1 MRSFFILLLFV
12 HSPTFASDL
21 RLKILEKGSQNPMKG
36 ISVFLLPD
44 KIKGQT
50 NQSGEIVFQNIGE
63 SSVQVVI
70 SVAGYNRYEKNIEPS
85 LNQDQ
90 IIYLEREN
98 YSSFETVITDS
109 KSKRDQSQ
117 KTLTRKEFMA
127 MPGANGDAVKAVQ
140 NLPGVNRV
148 AGFSSQVVIQ
158 GSAPQD
164 TAYDFEGHDI
174 PLVFHFGGLGS
185 VVMPEAV
192 EQVDY
197 LSAGYQSDYS
207 RALGGIISLK
217 TRKPDVSER
226 TTKGLFYLDNLSAGA
241 LVEGKI
247 DEKSSFLI
255 SGRYSYIGF
264 FLQSA
269 LKDSDMLD
277 LTAAPEFQ
285 DVTAVYHR
293 DISDDEIFKLSLLGS
308 RDRLSFVFEEPLES
322 DPSIRGNFSNIVE
335 FFRLVPSWTK
345 KVREDLT
352 YRLSAGLGR
361 DRIGFDVGD
370 QYFDLKSNVLT
381 LRGEEERRWNEKWLT
396 QLGIDNR
403 YSESQVNLRLKIS
416 QEQGGVS
423 NPFSTGDQ
431 RQASVKI
438 PSNDLGLYLRSEYQW
453 DERLT
458 LGPGVRYDRY
468 SVVQE
473 NHFSPRF
480 VAKYKTSPSLL
491 YKLGTGF
498 YTQPPEPQES
508 SVEVGNPN
516 INSPKAIHWTIGFEK
531 DFRVSS
537 LGTASTGSTLG
548 ISFFDRW
555 YDQLVVASSSQVVR
569 DGNTV
574 FELYNNE
581 GRGRAYGAELQ
592 WKFSENDYSG
602 FVSYTLS
609 QSKRWS
615 ASQPAYDFEY
625 DQTHN
630 LNIVYVKPLPR
641 EWKISTRFRYVT
653 GNPYTPVVGSVY
665 DADNEVYF
673 PVRGPIYSERLNDF
687 YQLDFRIDKKVIYER
702 SIWSYYLD
710 IQNVLNTKNPETIQ
724 YSYDY
729 SQKNQ
734 ISGLPFL
741 PAIGVKG
748 EF

>member
-1 MRSFFILLLFV
+1 MRLFLILFLFIQG
-12 HSPTFASDL
+12 PAFALDL
-21 RLKILEKGSQNPMKG
+21 KLKILEKGSKNPMKD

-50 NQSGEIVFQNIGE
+50 SQSGEVVFQNLPE
-63 SSVQVVI
+63 APVQVVI
-70 SVAGYNRYEKNIEPS
+70 SAAGYNRLEKSIEP
-85 LNQDQ
+85 NRDQDQ
-90 IIYLEREN
+90 IIYLERES
-98 YSSFETVITDS
+98 YGSFETVITDA
-109 KSKRDQSQ
+109 KNKRDQSQ
-117 KTLTRKEFMA
+117 KTLTRKEFLA

-164 TAYDFEGHDI
+164 TAYNFEGHDI
-174 PLVFHFGGLGS
+174 PIVFHFGGLGS
-185 VVMPEAV
+185 VVMPEAL

-217 TRKPDVSER
+217 TRKPDVNER
-226 TTKGLFYLDNLSAGA
+226 PKKGLFYLDNLSAGG
-241 LVEGKI
+241 LVETKI
-247 DEKSSFLI
+247 DDKSSFLM

-264 FLQSA
+264 FLKSA

-277 LTAAPEFQ
+277 LTVAPEFQ
-285 DVTAVYHR
+285 DFTAVYHR
-293 DISDDEIFKLSLLGS
+293 DISDDEVFKLSLLGS
-308 RDRLSFVFEEPLES
+308 RDRLAFILDEPLQA
-322 DPSIRGNFSNIVE
+322 DPSIRGNFSNTVD
-335 FFRLVPSWTK
+335 FFRLIPAWTK
-345 KVREDLT
+345 KKGDNLT
-352 YRLSAGLGR
+352 YRLSAGVGR
-361 DRIGFDVGD
+361 DHIGLDFGD

-381 LRGEEERRWNEKWLT
+381 LRGEEERRWSEKWLT
-396 QLGIDNR
+396 QIGFDNR
-403 YSESQVNLRLKIS
+403 HSDTLVKLKSKIS
-416 QEQGGVS
+416 YGQGGVE

-431 RQASVKI
+431 RQVDVKI
-438 PSNDLGLYLRSEYQW
+438 QSNDLGLYLRSEYQW

-468 SVVQE
+468 SVVE
-473 NHFSPRF
+473 ESHLSPRF
-480 VAKYKTSPSLL
+480 IAKYKASPSLL
-491 YKLGTGF
+491 YKMGTGV

-508 SVEVGNPN
+508 SVDVGNPN
-516 INSPKAIHWTIGFEK
+516 IKSPKAIHVTIGVEK

-537 LGTASTGSTLG
+537 LGTASTGSTFG
-548 ISFFDRW
+548 INLFDRW
-555 YDQLVVASSSQVVR
+555 YDQLVVASSDQVTR

-574 FELYNNE
+574 LEMYNNE
-581 GRGRAYGAELQ
+581 GRGRAYGLELQ
-592 WKFSENDYSG
+592 WKFNENDYNG

-609 QSKRWS
+609 RSKRWS
-615 ASQPAYDFEY
+615 ASLPAYDFEY

-673 PVRGPIYSERLNDF
+673 PVRGPIYSERLKDF
-687 YQLDFRIDKKVIYER
+687 YQLDLRIDKKVIYDQ

-710 IQNVLNTKNPETIQ
+710 IQNVLNTKNPESIQ